1 MRSEG
6 ERRIKASGEEAMKG
20 LQAWWC
26 ETVRVWGRERE
37 REREDVARFARPPR
51 FFATRVVVLIGPGV
65 WALCWT
71 CWSNNENW
79 TFRDSPKE

>member
-26 ETVRVWGRERE
+26 ETVGERE
-37 REREDVARFARPPR
+37 RESEDVARLARPLR
-51 FFATRVVVLIGPGV
+51 FFATRVVVLTGPGV

-71 CWSNNENW
+71 CWSNSENW
-79 TFRDSPKE
+79 IFRD

>member
-37 REREDVARFARPPR
+37 RERGRGTLCS
-51 FFATRVVVLIGPGV
+51 ATSVLCHAGCCVIGPGV